1 MMRFIVAHLPLF
13 RLERCGWSADE
24 AVVLADDERSALRV
38 CALSPP
44 AAAHGVA
51 PGMTVAEARALLPA
65 LAVERLDEL
74 GEQRDLAALSEQL
87 ARFSPVVG
95 VLPPEAVVAEIG
107 RSLPRG
113 LDPAAQAERERAL
126 VAQLRRRLQQLGH
139 RCQIV
144 VSDDP
149 AVALALATWGPGDA
163 VVPPGEGPAAL
174 APLPLAALALPP
186 AEQALLSSLGL
197 RWVGELAALPG
208 GAVAGRLGP
217 AGVAAHA
224 LARGALPLLGLS
236 AQPAAGPLEAHRELP
251 EPAVEQGALLFALN
265 GLLRE
270 LCMRLLATAA
280 AAPSVVVRFG
290 LSDGAVQALQL
301 RLGRPSRD
309 PSHMLRLLRARMER
323 FQLLGPAERLT
334 VELPDPQ
341 PFSGRQADLI
351 DPHRGGEATADAVAA
366 LLDAMGPG
374 AVGVP
379 RLRDHHRPEQAWS
392 LEALQPQAPLPSP
405 GGRGASGPAELGPR
419 SLLPLRPAAL
429 RDAQRRDPAAAWAG
443 HADDRAPSRPSLL
456 LPTPVAIEVRTGR
469 WGRPEAL
476 HIDGRF
482 QPLRA
487 AQGPERL
494 AGAWWTDDR
503 FERSYW
509 RCTIYDGRA
518 AWVYQEDGRW
528 ALHGWFEAEAA
539 QG

>member
-13 RLERCGWSADE
+13 RLERCGWSAHD

-44 AAAHGVA
+44 AAAVGVV

-74 GEQRDLAALSEQL
+74 GEHSDLIALSEQL

-95 VLPPEAVVAEIG
+95 ALPPDAVVAEVG

-113 LDPAAQAERERAL
+113 LSAEAQVARERSL
-126 VAQLRRRLQQLGH
+126 VAELRGRLEQLGH

-144 VSDDP
+144 ISDDP
-149 AVALALATWGPGDA
+149 AVALALATWGEGDA
-163 VVPPGEGPAAL
+163 VVPPQGGPAAL
-174 APLPLAALALPP
+174 APLPLGALALPP
-186 AEQALLSSLGL
+186 AELALLTSLGL
-197 RWVGELAALPG
+197 RRVGELAALSG
-208 GAVAGRLGP
+208 SAVAGRLGA

-224 LARGALPLLGLS
+224 LAQGALPALGLS
-236 AQPAAGPLEAHRELP
+236 AQAEAGPLIAHRDLP
-251 EPAVEQGALLFALN
+251 EPATEQSALLFVLN

-280 AAPSVVVRFG
+280 AAQAVVVRFG
-290 LSDGAVQALQL
+290 LSDGAVQELQL

-309 PSHMLRLLRARMER
+309 PGHMLRLLRARMER
-323 FQLLGPAERLT
+323 FQLLAPAERLS
-334 VELPDPQ
+334 VELPEPQ
-341 PFSGRQADLI
+341 PFAGRQADLL
-351 DPHRGGEATADAVAA
+351 DPHRGGEATADVVAA

-374 AVGVP
+374 SVGMP
-379 RLRDHHRPEQAWS
+379 RLRDRHRPEQAWA
-392 LEALQPQAPLPSP
+392 LEAAQPMEPRPF
-405 GGRGASGPAELGPR
+405 SGPAEPGPR
-419 SLLPLRPAAL
+419 SRLPLRPAAL
-429 RDAQRRDPAAAWAG
+429 REAERRDPAATWAG
-443 HADDRAPSRPSLL
+443 HAEAQAPNRPGLL

-476 HIDGRF
+476 HIEGRW

-487 AQGPERL
+487 AQGPERI
-494 AGAWWTDDR
+494 AGEWWTEDR